1 MFKKLQNVLLTLTLW
16 LGVSA
21 VAFGQ
26 TANGVVVDAQGQPIP
41 GAGVIVKGTTTGTM
55 TAADGTFSIA
65 ARSGAVLE
73 ISCIG
78 YANQDVNAGTGLRI
92 VLKEDNEFL
101 EESVVT
107 ALGIKRERKS
117 LGYAIEDINSQELM
131 RNKSANA
138 INSLSGKIAG
148 VNITQSSGAAGSGA
162 QIILRGGTSGSESRD
177 NQPLFIVDGIIYDNS
192 STVVGNSGF
201 DGSGNA
207 YTTTSNRVMDI
218 NPEDIENMSILK
230 GPAASALYGS
240 RAANGVILITTKK
253 GKEGTVEVTLS
264 SKYTASMVKDLPA
277 VQNTFKRG
285 SMQDTYDTAGNYLGR
300 NEFRESTSYNSWG
313 AAYDG
318 PWYNNLRD
326 FFRTGNILD
335 NTISVA
341 GGTKTGNFYLSA
353 SAYNQDGVVPTT
365 GYDKYAF
372 RFNGEQK
379 WKIFTITANAAY
391 SQAHTDKTLTSGGL
405 WGSSGTG
412 SLAAAY
418 LWSPSDDMTTYLNAD
433 GTRLRMF
440 GTQLDPWDERDNPYW
455 IINKDKLYDQ
465 TNRFTGGITVKADIT
480 PWWWIQARLGLD
492 TYTQTA
498 GNTIAAG
505 SAIKQIWE
513 KGMMSENTLNYDYIS
528 TNILTN
534 FNKSFGDFNFNLML
548 GTSTDSFHTVRRYM
562 MAYGFEVPEFYSF
575 LNTASENRSMSHSN
589 IRRRLVSA
597 FGEFRADWK
606 NTLFFTVTGR
616 RDWTSTL
623 PIENRSYFYPSV
635 SGAFVFS
642 QLLQDLNVMDDNIFS
657 FGKIRASWARVGK
670 DTGAYETATAL
681 WPVGTMPSGAVGVG
695 NSWSRGNPY
704 IKPEMTESTELGI
717 ELSFL
722 KNRLHIDYA
731 FYTNNS
737 YNQILS
743 PRGPQST
750 GYIFCSIN
758 AGNVLNKGMELTIS
772 GTPVETRNFS
782 WNVGVNM
789 AGNRGRLEGLPT
801 GQNVMYVT
809 DVQYAGAQAAS
820 FNNGNFMAIAG
831 TKWNRDDQGRVILD
845 DNYMPTYNTALVE
858 VGNREATLSG
868 GINNTLT
875 WKNLTFNMLWEF
887 RLGGDVINGTR
898 YAMDAAGVSQFSADF
913 RQKDLTING
922 VMQKKDGSNKPL
934 YYQPDGTEGTAAKD
948 AAGHDL
954 KPVYEEK
961 SKTYSPGESYDFSG
975 QKHSGEYII
984 ENYYGSYY
992 PKETAN
998 YITKVNALRLRSI
1011 SLTYDLPKSLLKKT
1025 QVIQRASI
1033 TAAAT
1038 NLLLF
1043 TNYQG
1048 DPEAAASGAGVGGSS
1063 SVGFDYLGVPATRG
1077 FSIGLNITF

>member
-1 MFKKLQNVLLTLTLW
+1 MFKKLQKVLLALTLW
-16 LGVSA
+16 VGVSA
-21 VAFGQ
+21 VAMGQ
-26 TANGVVVDAQGQPIP
+26 NANGVVVDAQGQPVP
-41 GAGVIVKGTTTGTM
+41 GASVIVKGTTTGTM
-55 TAADGTFSIA
+55 TDANGQFAIA

-73 ISCIG
+73 VSCIG
-78 YANQDVNAGTGLRI
+78 YATEEVNAGTGLRI

-253 GKEGTVEVTLS
+253 GKEGSVEVTLS

-277 VQNTFKRG
+277 VQNSFKRG
-285 SMQDTYDTAGNYLGR
+285 SMQDTYDQTGQYLGR
-300 NEFRESTSYNSWG
+300 YEFAESTSYNSWG
-313 AAYDG
+313 AAYNG
-318 PWYNNLRD
+318 PWYNNLQD

-335 NTISVA
+335 NTVSVA

-405 WGSSGTG
+405 WGSNGTG

-418 LWSPSDDMTTYLNAD
+418 LWSPSDNMKEYLNDD

-440 GTQLDPWDERDNPYW
+440 GSQLQPWEERDNPYW

-465 TNRFTGGITVKADIT
+465 TNRFTGGISVKADIT

-513 KGMMSENTLNYDYIS
+513 KGMMSENTLNYNYLS

-548 GTSTDSFHTVRRYM
+548 GTSTDSFNTVRRYM

-575 LNTASENRSMSHSN
+575 LNTASENRSISHSN
-589 IRRRLVSA
+589 IKRRLVSV

-606 NTLFFTVTGR
+606 NTLFLTVTGR

-642 QLLQDLNVMDDNIFS
+642 QLLQDSNIIDDNVFS

-722 KNRLHIDYA
+722 KNRLHVDYA

-758 AGNVLNKGMELTIS
+758 AGNVLNKGMELTVS
-772 GTPVETRNFS
+772 GTPIETRDFS

-831 TKWNRDDQGRVILD
+831 TKWNRDENGNVILD

-858 VGNREATLSG
+858 VGNREATVSG

-887 RLGGDVINGTR
+887 RLGGDVINGTK

-913 RQKDLTING
+913 RKNDLTING
-922 VMQKKDGSNKPL
+922 VQHSKDSEGKLL
-934 YYQPDGTEGTAAKD
+934 YYQTDGSVGTAAKD
-948 AAGHDL
+948 TEGHDL
-954 KPVYEEK
+954 KPVYK
-961 SKTYSPGESYDFSG
+961 DASMTYSPDGTYDFSG
-975 QKHSGEYII
+975 QKHSGEYVI
-984 ENYYGSYY
+984 ENYYGTYY

-998 YITKVNALRLRSI
+998 YITKVNSLRLRSI
-1011 SLTYDLPKSLLKKT
+1011 SLTYDLPKKLLQKT

-1038 NLLLF
+1038 NVLLF
-1043 TNYQG
+1043 TNYEG